1 MEKTSLSEMTTSGSF
16 RRSPSTYRS
25 TPTAQERMDPNRF
38 VLYVSLAC
46 PWANRCL
53 AALHLKKLEDRIRVS
68 VVHPVW
74 QRTRPDDPSDG
85 HCGWA
90 FRREDDDPVST
101 SDGRGRFDC
110 AGCVPDP
117 LGRATVRDIY
127 ADSDAKFTVVR
138 VGRMIKSTARP
149 PARARKSLAH
159 STPTRHPFVT
169 LSPSCTTRKRTRSST
184 TRAATSSASSTVGT
198 SETAGGPSTC
208 TRRRIARR
216 LTASTSSR
224 TSPSTTAS
232 TRWVFV
238 YSFLFR
244 VVANNNARY
253 IADTTPLSPALCAA
267 LAPPLRPV
275 WLCNNARRVQRG
287 RGAHSF
293 STSLARPDRH
303 RPPTTDPSPAP
314 SQPAPRVHS
323 RPPCLPPCPSATASC
338 QGSVGSPT
346 PRS

>member
-1 MEKTSLSEMTTSGSF
+1 MTTSGSF
-16 RRSPSTYRS
+16 RRSPSVYRS
-25 TPTAQERMDPNRF
+25 TPTAEERLDPNRF
-38 VLYVSLAC
+38 ILYVSLAC

-53 AALHLKKLEDRIRVS
+53 AALYLKKLEDRIRVS

-101 SDGRGRFDC
+101 SDGLGRFDC

-149 PARARKSLAH
+149 HAHARDRSLDPHAPPP
-159 STPTRHPFVT
+159 SPPVT
-169 LSPSCTTRKRTRSST
+169 PSCTAPLQTRSST
-184 TRAATSSASSTVGT
+184 TRAATSYASSTAGT
-198 SETAGGPSTC
+198 SETAGGPLTC
-208 TRRRIARR
+208 TPLRIARR

-232 TRWVFV
+232 TRWV
-238 YSFLFR
+238 
-244 VVANNNARY
+244 
-253 IADTTPLSPALCAA
+253 
-267 LAPPLRPV
+267 
-275 WLCNNARRVQRG
+275 
-287 RGAHSF
+287 
-293 STSLARPDRH
+293 
-303 RPPTTDPSPAP
+303 
-314 SQPAPRVHS
+314 
-323 RPPCLPPCPSATASC
+323 
-338 QGSVGSPT
+338 
-346 PRS
+346 